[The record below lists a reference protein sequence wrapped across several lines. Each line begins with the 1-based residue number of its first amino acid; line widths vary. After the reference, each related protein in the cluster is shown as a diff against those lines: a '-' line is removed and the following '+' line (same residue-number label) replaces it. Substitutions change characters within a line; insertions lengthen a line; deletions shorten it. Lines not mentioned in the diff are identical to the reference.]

1 MVEENR
7 RGGRILPLPRKDR
20 VKKVIIDGKQP
31 ATAVLNNELD
41 TKVCIATGKNAQGE
55 GTQVNLGVDRDSH
68 PKRLFHY
75 SSLRLEILVGVSLVA
90 SSKSPPPLRIFS
102 TFTPPPLF

>member
-7 RGGRILPLPRKDR
+7 KRGRILPLPRKDR

-55 GTQVNLGVDRDSH
+55 GTQVNLGVNRDSH

-75 SSLRLEILVGVSLVA
+75 SSLRLEILVGVCLVA
-90 SSKSPPPLRIFS
+90 SSSSPPPYEYFLHLP
-102 TFTPPPLF
+102 TPLF